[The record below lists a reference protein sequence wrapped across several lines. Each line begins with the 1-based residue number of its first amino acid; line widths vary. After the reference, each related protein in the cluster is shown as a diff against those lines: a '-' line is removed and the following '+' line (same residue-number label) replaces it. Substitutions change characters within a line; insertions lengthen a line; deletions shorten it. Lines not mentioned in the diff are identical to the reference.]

1 MKILIVE
8 DENII
13 AKHLQFTLTG
23 FGYNANDVATDYAS
37 AIELLK
43 SNSYD
48 LAILDINLNGY
59 QTGIDVGEYIK
70 ENLDIP
76 FLFLTSHEDMAIV
89 NAALKTSPNAFLN
102 KPFQKITVY
111 TAVKLAFESFKEGN
125 VLEEP
130 DLSEPAVQ
138 TERDELDTTVIKD
151 ALFIKEK
158 HMFTKIMLADLLYI
172 RSDDNYLELHTT
184 KKKYTIRETMKNMI
198 SQLPPNLFF
207 RVHKSFIINLNAIT
221 AINYI
226 HVMIDDIEIPI
237 TSDNRTEL
245 LSKIKTFS

>member
-1 MKILIVE
+1 MNILIVE
-8 DENII
+8 DEHII
-13 AKHLQFTLTG
+13 AKHLQYTLNG
-23 FGYNANDVATDYAS
+23 FGYHANDVATDYTS
-37 AIELLK
+37 AIDLLK
-43 SNSYD
+43 SKSFD

-59 QTGIDVGEYIK
+59 QTGIDVGEYIRD
-70 ENLDIP
+70 NFDMP

-111 TAVKLAFESFKEGN
+111 TAVKLAFESFRQGN
-125 VLEEP
+125 FLEEP
-130 DLSEPAVQ
+130 DLSEPDQ
-138 TERDELDTTVIKD
+138 NDKDDRDSTVIKD

-158 HMFTKIMLADLLYI
+158 HMFTKIMLCDLLYI
-172 RSDDNYLELHTT
+172 RSDDNYLELHTS

-198 SQLPPNLFF
+198 SQLPANLFF